1 MGVSGVRCVQSGPV
15 EAAQV
20 IPESKGSALLV
31 AARRILDRM
40 AQLDIVVSSDRAD
53 PDPCR
58 RPPSALRVS
67 APLARGRALLCRVG
81 DPSPLNPV
89 RVEWGSRGESLR
101 IMADKPARPLGFGQS
116 RRATQLHAWQRPGP
130 EAGGVAGSGCSA
142 SPPRPALNLTRYSPN
157 LRGDALQ

>member
-1 MGVSGVRCVQSGPV
+1 MRPRRATQRIPPRFRKDRFRGPCTRDALSPSVMGVSGVRCVQSGPV

-31 AARRILDRM
+31 AARTMVDRM

-53 PDPCR
+53 PDQCR
-58 RPPSALRVS
+58 RPPSARRMS

-89 RVEWGSRGESLR
+89 RVEWGSRGESVR

-116 RRATQLHAWQRPGP
+116 RRATPVTPG
-130 EAGGVAGSGCSA
+130 SA
-142 SPPRPALNLTRYSPN
+142 PS
-157 LRGDALQ
+157 